1 MILPP
6 PSLLMPTFA
15 TLKLGTICMG
25 QKVASYP
32 WCHLNSS
39 NQYTWMGMGSGHEK
53 YFLLQGGSNCH
64 WSFKWEVDHLWP
76 CPSWATKAHCKP
88 KYISYSRKSP
98 EASLP
103 PHSKSHPITAS
114 SVTDASLASYSWFW
128 QFLLAA
134 FGSLGFDSHLDSTLC
149 ILALLHGLELFLLL
163 WLQNPAFPPAE
174 VAQSMMFSTATP
186 PQTSMIFGR
195 KDWKDF

>member
-98 EASLP
+98 EAFP
-103 PHSKSHPITAS
+103 PTPLQVS
-114 SVTDASLASYSWFW
+114 SYHCFISDWCLSGIIFLVLAIFVSCLWLTWIWQPFGFHTLYFGTSAWFRTFLAPLASESCISSSRGGTIRDV
-128 QFLLAA
+128 QHCH
-134 FGSLGFDSHLDSTLC
+134 SST
-149 ILALLHGLELFLLL
+149 
-163 WLQNPAFPPAE
+163 N
-174 VAQSMMFSTATP
+174 
-186 PQTSMIFGR
+186 
-195 KDWKDF
+195 

>member
-1 MILPP
+1 
-6 PSLLMPTFA
+6 MPTFA

-25 QKVASYP
+25 QKVTNYS

-39 NQYTWMGMGSGHEK
+39 NQYTWMGMGIGHEK
-53 YFLLQGGSNCH
+53 YFPLQGGSNCH
-64 WSFKWEVDHLWP
+64 WAFKCDVDHLWP
-76 CPSWATKAHCKP
+76 CPSWSTKANCKP
-88 KYISYSRKSP
+88 YYISYSRKSP
-98 EASLP
+98 RSFPPDPAPTLIRSLP
-103 PHSKSHPITAS
+103 HQWLVS
-114 SVTDASLASYSWFW
+114 SLASYSWFW

-134 FGSLGFDSHLDSTLC
+134 FGLLGFDSHLDSTFC

-174 VAQSMMFSTATP
+174 VTQSMTFSPATP
-186 PQTSMIFGR
+186 PWTSLIFGR